1 MSQDLTA
8 VSPPE
13 RVLKTLLI
21 TDLVNST
28 ALVDA
33 LGDYRSVEIFERHDQ
48 IARKLLIQFH
58 GLEIDKTD
66 GFLFLFDRP
75 FDAVLYVM
83 ALHDALAEL
92 SDELD
97 VRLAVRA
104 GIHLGEIVLRKNKAE
119 FVALG
124 AKPIEVEGLAKP
136 TTARIMSLAQG
147 SQTLMT
153 RTAFDLARRAAVGHD
168 QTPDDIRWVTHGE
181 YQFKGI
187 EETHMIYEVGHQGR
201 APFAPPPSTE
211 KAGRVSRRSAG
222 EDVAWCPIAGV
233 KVPGNPGWKLERK
246 VATGEPGEI
255 WLARERNPVSN
266 ADRTIAL
273 DVELITPRKRRRRA
287 FLFWRTFDERDSTDG
302 TPFWELADPIACI
315 AVRSGSQEGSF
326 VMLTQKPLTCGRDST
341 MDLRIDDPKVSR
353 RHLEVYPKGDG
364 YAIREAQTRN
374 GVFVNGSRID
384 KEQVL
389 HNGDEI
395 SIGETV
401 LAFYHEPEGDR
412 SPAGSLE

>member
-1 MSQDLTA
+1 MNQVSTD

-28 ALVDA
+28 ALVDS

-48 IARKLLIQFH
+48 IARKLLIQYH

-75 FDAVLYVM
+75 FDAVLY
-83 ALHDALAEL
+83 ALDFHDALAEL

-97 VRLAVRA
+97 VRLTVRA
-104 GIHLGEIVLRKNKAE
+104 GIHLGEIVLRRNKAE
-119 FVALG
+119 FIALG

-153 RTAFDLARRAAVGHD
+153 RTAFDLARRAAVGYD
-168 QTPDDIRWVTHGE
+168 QAPEDIRWITHGG

-187 EETHMIYEVGHQGR
+187 EETQMIFEVGRQGR
-201 APFAPPPSTE
+201 APLTAPPSTE
-211 KAGRVSRRSAG
+211 KAGRVSRRRAG
-222 EDVAWCPIAGV
+222 EDAAWCPIAGV
-233 KVPGNPGWKLERK
+233 NVPGHPGWKLERK

-255 WLARERNPVSN
+255 WLARERSPVSN

-273 DVELITPRKRRRRA
+273 DVELVAPRKRRRRA
-287 FLFWRTFDERDSTDG
+287 FLFWCTSDEHGSTEG
-302 TPFWELADPIACI
+302 TPSWELADPIACI
-315 AVRSGSQEGSF
+315 AIRTGSQEGSF
-326 VMLTQKPLTCGRDST
+326 VLLTQKPLTCGRDTT

-353 RHLEVYPKGDG
+353 RHLEICPQGNG
-364 YAIREAQTRN
+364 YVIREAQTRN

-389 HNGDEI
+389 QNADEI

-401 LAFYHEPEGDR
+401 LAFYHELDGDR
-412 SPAGSLE
+412 IPTGSSV